1 VSGNKE
7 RPVGVAVDGKVAK
20 KPEAV
25 RLTGQH
31 VIAEKLDPAKHGA
44 ALWDAVKGHDDLW
57 DYMGQGPFADEAA
70 LRAFLEERSAT
81 TDPFA
86 YAVID
91 KASGKAQGIVCLM
104 EIRPGARVIEI
115 GNIVYSPLLQRTRNG
130 TEIQYLMARY
140 VFDEL
145 GYRRYEWKCNALN
158 MPSRRAARRFG
169 FTYEGTFRQHMIVK
183 GRNRDTAWF
192 AMLDNEWPGRRAA
205 FERWLSP
212 SNFDEKGGQRESLS
226 ALNEVEAGERG

>member
-1 VSGNKE
+1 VSERKE
-7 RPVGVAVDGKVAK
+7 RPVGVEVDARAAR

-25 RLTGQH
+25 RLTGQY
-31 VIAEKLDPAKHGA
+31 VVTEKLDPKKHVA
-44 ALWDAVKGHDDLW
+44 DLWAAVKGHDELW
-57 DYMGQGPFADEAA
+57 DYMAYGPFADEK
-70 LRAFLEERSAT
+70 AFLAWLEERAALA
-81 TDPFA
+81 DPFA

-91 KASGKAQGIVCLM
+91 KATGKAQGIVTLM
-104 EIRPGARVIEI
+104 ETRPGARVIEI
-115 GNIVYSPLLQRTRNG
+115 GNIVYTPSLQRTRNA
-130 TEIQYLMARY
+130 TEVQYLMARY
-140 VFDEL
+140 VFDDL

-158 MPSRRAARRFG
+158 LPSRRAARRFG

-212 SNFDEKGGQRESLS
+212 ENFDDKGHQRESLS
-226 ALNEVEAGERG
+226 ALNAADAEELG

>member
-1 VSGNKE
+1 VSGNKD
-7 RPVGVAVDGKVAK
+7 RPVGVAVDPRVVR

-25 RLTGQH
+25 RLTGRY
-31 VIAEKLDPAKHGA
+31 VIAEKLDTGKHGA
-44 ALWDAVKGHDDLW
+44 DLWAAVKGHDDLW
-57 DYMGQGPFADEAA
+57 DYMGQGPFHDEKDF
-70 LRAFLEERSAT
+70 RAFLDERAAS

-91 KASGKAQGIVCLM
+91 RASGRAQGIVCLM
-104 EIRPGARVIEI
+104 ETRPGARVIEI
-115 GNIVYSPLLQRTRNG
+115 GNIVYSPSLQRTRNA

-140 VFDEL
+140 VFDDL

-158 MPSRRAARRFG
+158 LPSRRAARRFG

-212 SNFDEKGGQRESLS
+212 ENFDAEGRQRESLS
-226 ALNEVEAGERG
+226 ALNAVEAEERG

>member
-1 VSGNKE
+1 VSGKKE

-25 RLTGQH
+25 RLTGQY
-31 VIAEKLDPAKHGA
+31 VATEKLDPAKHGA
-44 ALWDAVKGHDDLW
+44 DLWAAVRGHDDLW
-57 DYMGQGPFADEAA
+57 DYMGQGPFADEKSF
-70 LRAFLEERSAT
+70 RAFLDERASSA
-81 TDPFA
+81 DPFA

-104 EIRPGARVIEI
+104 EVRPGARVIEI
-115 GNIVYSPLLQRTRNG
+115 GNIVYSPALQRTRNA

-158 MPSRRAARRFG
+158 APSRRAARRFG
-169 FTYEGTFRQHMIVK
+169 FTYEGTFRQHMIIK

-205 FERWLSP
+205 FERWLAP
-212 SNFDEKGGQRESLS
+212 SNFDEKGEQRESLS
-226 ALNEVEAGERG
+226 ALNAADAEERG

>member
-1 VSGNKE
+1 MSGKQE
-7 RPVGVAVDGKVAK
+7 RPVGVAVEPRAVGR
-20 KPEAV
+20 PEAV
-25 RLTGQH
+25 RLAGRY
-31 VIAEKLDPAKHGA
+31 VVAEKLDPEKHGTD
-44 ALWDAVKGHDDLW
+44 LWAAVKEHDDLW
-57 DYMGQGPFADEAA
+57 DYMGQGPFQDEKGF
-70 LRAFLEERSAT
+70 RAFLDERAGAA
-81 TDPFA
+81 DPFA

-91 KASGKAQGIVCLM
+91 KATGKAQGIVTLM
-104 EIRPGARVIEI
+104 ETRPAQRVVEI
-115 GNIVYSPLLQRTRNG
+115 GNIVYSPSLQRTRNA

-158 MPSRRAARRFG
+158 LPSRRAARRFG

-212 SNFDEKGGQRESLS
+212 ENFDAEGRQRESLS
-226 ALNEVEAGERG
+226 ALNAVEAEERG

>member
-1 VSGNKE
+1 VSGKKE
-7 RPVGVAVDGKVAK
+7 RPVGVAVDQRAGK

-25 RLTGQH
+25 RLIGQY
-31 VIAEKLDPAKHGA
+31 VIAEKLDPEKHGA
-44 ALWDAVKGHDDLW
+44 DLWAAIKGHDDLW
-57 DYMGQGPFADEAA
+57 DYMAQGPFHDEKGF
-70 LRAFLEERSAT
+70 RAFLEERAAS

-86 YAVID
+86 YAVVD
-91 KASGKAQGIVCLM
+91 KASGKAAGIVTLM
-104 EIRPGARVIEI
+104 ETRPAQRVIEI
-115 GNIVYSPLLQRTRNG
+115 GNIVYSPSLQRTRNA

-140 VFDEL
+140 VFDDL

-158 MPSRRAARRFG
+158 LPSRRAARRFG

-205 FERWLSP
+205 FERWLSRE
-212 SNFDEKGGQRESLS
+212 NFDAEGRQRESLS
-226 ALNEVEAGERG
+226 ALNAVEVEERG

>member
-1 VSGNKE
+1 
-7 RPVGVAVDGKVAK
+7 
-20 KPEAV
+20 
-25 RLTGQH
+25 
-31 VIAEKLDPAKHGA
+31 
-44 ALWDAVKGHDDLW
+44 
-57 DYMGQGPFADEAA
+57 MGQGPFVDEKSF
-70 LRAFLEERSAT
+70 RAFLDERASSA
-81 TDPFA
+81 DPFA

-104 EIRPGARVIEI
+104 EVRPGARVIEI
-115 GNIVYSPLLQRTRNG
+115 GNIVYSPALQRTRNA

-158 MPSRRAARRFG
+158 APSRRAARRFG
-169 FTYEGTFRQHMIVK
+169 FTYEGTFRQHMIIK

-205 FERWLSP
+205 FERWLAP
-212 SNFDEKGGQRESLS
+212 SNFDEKGEQRESLS
-226 ALNEVEAGERG
+226 ALNAADAEERG